1 MKIGNMFTYR
11 GYDICKNFGGYVI
24 VDSTSKVSPEF
35 TWFIY
40 KTQADA
46 RNAIRK
52 FLDGTNT
59 AKPRTIRKMTE
70 DEFINAFTF

>member
-1 MKIGNMFTYR
+1 MRIGNMFTYR
-11 GYDICKNFGGYVI
+11 GYDICKNYGGYVI
-24 VDSTSKVSPEF
+24 IDSCSKVSPDF

-40 KTQADA
+40 KNQTDA
-46 RNAIRK
+46 KNAIRK

-59 AKPRTIRKMTE
+59 AEPRTIRRMTE

>member
-11 GYDICKNFGGYVI
+11 GYDIFKNYGGYVI
-24 VDSTSKVSPEF
+24 VDSASKVSPEF

-40 KTQADA
+40 KTQIDA
-46 RNAIRK
+46 KNAIRK

-59 AKPRTIRKMTE
+59 AEPRTIHRMTE
-70 DEFINAFTF
+70 DEFINAFTL